1 MAKFVHDKVAQYGTS
16 LWLLLKT
23 PKGRYEW
30 LSYIKAIILW
40 LVISLLI
47 MGIIVLL
54 MNLQEE
60 SASSEVPLIQ
70 FI

>member
-1 MAKFVHDKVAQYGTS
+1 MVRAYGS
-16 LWLLLKT
+16 YLKT

-47 MGIIVLL
+47 MGIMYCL
-54 MNLQEE
+54 
-60 SASSEVPLIQ
+60 
-70 FI
+70 